1 MSKDNELLIEEV
13 NNEQE
18 TQKEEKKKQSKK
30 VQKKEKEQ
38 TNEKKATPFLF
49 FKKDNKIE
57 ISVYGFH
64 SNETGELQFVLLPE
78 SADVEDESLEK
89 LFTKVN
95 YKFIFSRIPYD
106 KLNTYRSRS
115 MIYNSEDQNNTINQ
129 LRLREYFLVYHL
141 VDWNLTDENG
151 EKVQLKFDPNGAL
164 SDETLRLIYT
174 LPSILLDIVLNAF
187 QRKAVTA

>member
-1 MSKDNELLIEEV
+1 MSKEKDNELLIEEAGK
-13 NNEQE
+13 EQE
-18 TQKEEKKKQSKK
+18 AKKEETKKQSKK
-30 VQKKEKEQ
+30 AQVK
-38 TNEKKATPFLF
+38 EKKATPFLF

-64 SNETGELQFVLLPE
+64 SSETGELQFVLLPE

-164 SDETLRLIYT
+164 SDDTLKLIYT
-174 LPSILLDIVLNAF
+174 LPSILLDVVLNAF
-187 QRKAVTA
+187 QRKAIAS